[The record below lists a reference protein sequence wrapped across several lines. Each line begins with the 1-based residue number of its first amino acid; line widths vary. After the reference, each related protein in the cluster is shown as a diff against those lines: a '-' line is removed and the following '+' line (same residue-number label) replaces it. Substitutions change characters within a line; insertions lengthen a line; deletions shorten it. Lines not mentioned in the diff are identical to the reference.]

1 MLLKQFRYDL
11 TRGLGSIILYLKQ
24 SPKLTS
30 RHIDAIFSACVKNT
44 AYDPQCD
51 INREDYLW
59 EIIQLSQQSETLQ
72 ERILETLENAAN
84 GWGLLQV
91 FRLAKIFALNG
102 NSTAL
107 AAMKRGFRYNE
118 EWNNF
123 IGGEEIIILEGE
135 QGFLFTASRIGEHIL
150 SSDYEEDRALLNF
163 AKEQLG
169 EEKVAALLKNNCDAN
184 IRAFVQST
192 DCQYEDGEA
201 PSNPN
206 HFVTYEELK
215 TSIGSVPD
223 AYFRYTRWG
232 MQASKE
238 DLLRAANDLLEEK
251 STRKRLAYLYIFGK
265 TIFPLDPQKI
275 IDFSLS
281 KNRRLRSAAI
291 AVLSNIK
298 DERIHQLGIQ
308 LMARQATEID
318 ALDLFILNYSE
329 DDLPLLEGSVF
340 KKHTEHS
347 FHSVGFSILKIF
359 ANNPTPSC
367 RRILI
372 ELYNKGLCSF
382 CRKRSI
388 EAMMS
393 NQVLPA
399 SIQDEIRYD
408 CNPNIRNLINT
419 SAGLP

>member
-192 DCQYEDGEA
+192 DCHYEDGEA

-265 TIFPLDPQKI
+265 K
-275 IDFSLS
+275 FS
-281 KNRRLRSAAI
+281 RL
-291 AVLSNIK
+291 
-298 DERIHQLGIQ
+298 
-308 LMARQATEID
+308 
-318 ALDLFILNYSE
+318 IL
-329 DDLPLLEGSVF
+329 
-340 KKHTEHS
+340 
-347 FHSVGFSILKIF
+347 
-359 ANNPTPSC
+359 
-367 RRILI
+367 
-372 ELYNKGLCSF
+372 
-382 CRKRSI
+382 RK
-388 EAMMS
+388 
-393 NQVLPA
+393 
-399 SIQDEIRYD
+399 
-408 CNPNIRNLINT
+408 
-419 SAGLP
+419 